1 MRQLRLVLHCRNDG
15 YLETIGRRR
24 RANIKQSKAKIQQ
37 CVSILRE
44 RVKAKLT
51 SAPATRAF
59 NSNKLKR
66 KSSTNLWA
74 DKYFQFCSKKLE
86 ENIGHS
92 FCCFSLYQKPPWIA
106 VVNTN
111 NIAQSSEFPIHTFD
125 MKEAWGTIEW
135 WSRSFP
141 GGGGYIGHWL
151 GFNDCQSEPRSDW
164 LDQL

>member
-1 MRQLRLVLHCRNDG
+1 MCDNFLTSGTHNLDKEPPSFFCQSLIFRCENLRNGRQCRLLGASSPLFRMRQLRLVLHCRNDG
-15 YLETIGRRR
+15 YLETIGRRG

-66 KSSTNLWA
+66 VSSTNLWA

-92 FCCFSLYQKPPWIA
+92 FCCFSLYQKPP
-106 VVNTN
+106 
-111 NIAQSSEFPIHTFD
+111 
-125 MKEAWGTIEW
+125 
-135 WSRSFP
+135 
-141 GGGGYIGHWL
+141 
-151 GFNDCQSEPRSDW
+151 
-164 LDQL
+164 